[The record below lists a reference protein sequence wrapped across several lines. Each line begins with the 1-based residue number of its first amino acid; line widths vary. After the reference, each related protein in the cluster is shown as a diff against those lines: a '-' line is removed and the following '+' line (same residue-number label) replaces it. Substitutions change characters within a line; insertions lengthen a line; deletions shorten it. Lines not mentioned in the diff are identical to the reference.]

1 MIALNG
7 QRTKRRVL
15 DVACNAVEACRLLR
29 RGFAIDRTHG
39 SIAYHPKGHGLSAWG
54 DRSTAYVVKMS
65 AEERDAFEYER
76 FRLGRK
82 FRRPAIDF
90 TRAPDIKAH
99 AARNARVQRAAFD
112 ASFDPPKL
120 TPITDT
126 VAALLAT
133 PEWKGSKVS
142 EGRDT
147 RGREVVLLL
156 HEKSGA
162 RCTLYAEGR
171 R

>member
-7 QRTKRRVL
+7 KRAKRRTL
-15 DVACNAVEACRLLR
+15 DVACSAVEACRLLR
-29 RGFAIDRTHG
+29 RGFAIDRVRERFWYTAKG
-39 SIAYHPKGHGLSAWG
+39 SPLLSAWV

-76 FRLGRK
+76 FRLGGK

-90 TRAPDIKAH
+90 TRSPGIEALR
-99 AARNARVQRAAFD
+99 ARTTRVQ
-112 ASFDPPKL
+112 ASALDVIGKPM
-120 TPITDT
+120 PIASSI
-126 VAALLAT
+126 AALLAT

-147 RGREVVLLL
+147 RGRPVVLLL